1 MSILA
6 YIYFFYS
13 IFSLVFNLLKFTDY
27 KEEALSFQ
35 LNEFILKRHLLCLIK
50 SSDFFTLIL
59 ILIFII
65 FKIKI
70 LVKILF
76 FKYIGLFCCLPIL
89 YAQWVLYK
97 KIMYKYHM
105 IIEIF
110 VFTFNV
116 NTLDM
121 YIKKEYLE
129 FKRLTYPV
137 FFIVILECFSLIL
150 LNKS

>member
-1 MSILA
+1 MLA
-6 YIYFFYS
+6 FYCLNAAVYFFIKSSFLSYIKNNYTLLFIFVFQSMYNIIINFYLIYIFSLIMLIYFFYS

-27 KEEALSFQ
+27 KEILNFQ

-50 SSDFFTLIL
+50 SSDFFTLIV

-89 YAQWVLYK
+89 
-97 KIMYKYHM
+97 MG
-105 IIEIF
+105 
-110 VFTFNV
+110 
-116 NTLDM
+116 
-121 YIKKEYLE
+121 
-129 FKRLTYPV
+129 
-137 FFIVILECFSLIL
+137 LI
-150 LNKS
+150 